1 MFNRITLHY
10 RAASPM
16 TGVILYDSDGAT
28 VQDVFFLEPADDGI
42 FTLLIRD
49 ALEGKTAENCRMSS
63 LTAPRGMA
71 HDAEI
76 FEIKTDMA
84 DLTGEPAI
92 EKNGVR
98 LGITLEMGGAIA
110 SLTDENAPAGYTNLL
125 NRCDTGR
132 LVQQSYYGCHTP
144 PYEMGEFMGNPW
156 PYNPVQGGD
165 KGNFRSRIIE
175 FRRTEDEIYIK
186 AQPYDWGHI
195 GSITPSY
202 MENRYSFTEEGLVLV
217 ENRFTDFSG
226 LPHPPRHQEL
236 PAFYVVSALDVFTW
250 EDTGVRYSRDD
261 MIFWPL
267 AKDQNFPL
275 TEPDSAFC
283 VWHDRDGYGVGL
295 AVPGVDQYYAGR
307 HEYNGSRDPHDQATN
322 YVAPLKTLQLQTY
335 VPLTY
340 RYLLAV
346 GELEDVAE
354 KLSSALERIDNNSLT
369 GYGK

>member
-16 TGVILYDSDGAT
+16 TGVILYDSDGET

-84 DLTGEPAI
+84 DLTGEPTI

-175 FRRTEDEIYIK
+175 FRRTEDEICIK

-250 EDTGVRYSRDD
+250 EDAGVRYSRDD

-354 KLSSALERIDNNSLT
+354 KLSSALEKIDNNSLT